1 MITVVTIDFLDL
13 GWTMVI
19 GPKIQETLTISGM
32 QYLAAQLR
40 CVIFFFFF
48 FLLLLLLFYLLNC
61 ISSLI
66 KSFAIS
72 FVILTS
78 DNELHFLIILI

>member
-1 MITVVTIDFLDL
+1 MITFVTIDFLDL

-19 GPKIQETLTISGM
+19 GPKIQETLTIGGM

-48 FLLLLLLFYLLNC
+48 LLLFYLLNC

-66 KSFAIS
+66 ESFALN
-72 FVILTS
+72 FVILKS
-78 DNELHFLIILI
+78 DN

>member
-1 MITVVTIDFLDL
+1 MITFVTIDFLDL

-19 GPKIQETLTISGM
+19 GLKIQETLTIGGM

-40 CVIFFFFF
+40 CVIFFFFI
-48 FLLLLLLFYLLNC
+48 LLFYLLNC

-66 KSFAIS
+66 ESFALN
-72 FVILTS
+72 FVILKS
-78 DNELHFLIILI
+78 DN